1 MLTTEEP
8 LTKLQEGEFYFPYNV
23 DPAEV
28 AEFEAIRDI
37 ESGIVAIV
45 GAVGTGRTHLLQ
57 RFIDYHKTQGRK
69 VLNIAYNHNELQG
82 IDTFVFDTETV
93 RNADRTVSLAK
104 ARTMLARIEAISPDV
119 VVMDDL
125 NYAETTALAVM
136 LVGKGIA
143 VFATMYAS
151 RNDSALYHIE
161 RRLEEVEEIGASD
174 NAENLVKGL
183 IKISRNEVIRPDPL
197 ARRHNSKTKFIAK
210 VIDARE
216 TAADSQL
223 EITSN

>member
-1 MLTTEEP
+1 MLTSEET
-8 LTKLQEGEFYFPYNV
+8 LTGLQPGEFYFPYNI

-45 GAVGTGRTHLLQ
+45 GAVGTGRTHFLQ

-93 RNADRTVSLAK
+93 RNADRTVSLTK
-104 ARTMLARIEAISPDV
+104 ARTMLARIEAVAPDV

-136 LVGKGIA
+136 LVEKGIA
-143 VFATMYAS
+143 VFSTMYGS
-151 RNDSALYHIE
+151 RNDPALCHIE
-161 RRLEEVEEIGASD
+161 RRLEEVEDIGAFD
-174 NAENLVKGL
+174 NPENLVKGL
-183 IKISRNEVIRPDPL
+183 IRISWNEDLNSDTP
-197 ARRHNSKTKFIAK
+197 ARRYNSTTKFIAK
-210 VIDARE
+210 VE
-216 TAADSQL
+216 TPGTAADSR
-223 EITSN
+223 